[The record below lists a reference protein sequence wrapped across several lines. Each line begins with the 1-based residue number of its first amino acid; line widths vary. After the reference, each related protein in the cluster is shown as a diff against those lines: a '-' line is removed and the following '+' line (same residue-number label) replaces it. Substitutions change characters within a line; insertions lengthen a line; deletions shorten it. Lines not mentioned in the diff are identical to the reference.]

1 MGPYFYVQCSL
12 LSIEV
17 SVSTDKYVHENSF
30 TVARRRVEL
39 RDDNLVSVSA
49 SLNREETERPSFTA
63 TATNTSAE
71 PYRSSNARESN
82 QHAAAGT
89 MDASSKNFADATHES
104 ESIAGMLT
112 NISAVAIAYLP
123 GI

>member
-1 MGPYFYVQCSL
+1 MNF
-12 LSIEV
+12 E
-17 SVSTDKYVHENSF
+17 T
-30 TVARRRVEL
+30 
-39 RDDNLVSVSA
+39 DDNLVSVSA
-49 SLNREETERPSFTA
+49 SLDREETERPSFTA

-82 QHAAAGT
+82 QHASART
-89 MDASSKNFADATHES
+89 MDESSMIFADATHES
-104 ESIAGMLT
+104 ESIAGLLT

>member
-1 MGPYFYVQCSL
+1 MCNAVCPLKFSSVP
-12 LSIEV
+12 I
-17 SVSTDKYVHENSF
+17 SVSMENSLI
-30 TVARRRVEL
+30 VARRTVEL

-49 SLNREETERPSFTA
+49 SLDREETERPSFTA

-82 QHAAAGT
+82 QHAS
-89 MDASSKNFADATHES
+89 ASRTYDESSMIFADATHES

>member
-1 MGPYFYVQCSL
+1 MQCSL
-12 LSIEV
+12 LSIVVFV
-17 SVSTDKYVHENSF
+17 SADKCVHGKF
-30 TVARRRVEL
+30 IEL
-39 RDDNLVSVSA
+39 RDDNLASVSA
-49 SLNREETERPSFTA
+49 FLDREETERPSFTA

-82 QHAAAGT
+82 QHASAGT
-89 MDASSKNFADATHES
+89 NEESSMNFADTTHES